1 RQRSSSAVPKPSINN
16 TRWGHDLHHVNNPR
30 ASRVAKLPRT
40 QSASRVE
47 RAGRLYQDLRPEP
60 QSNGSHNP
68 APATKGASGIT
79 IRGAAQPSGWT
90 VVASNFAPGTTAA
103 DIEAVM
109 TPVGG
114 EMLSCRLTSAH
125 PTVIAEM
132 QFVEKSGAD
141 NVITMFNNRKAD
153 GRLLYVFMKE
163 GGPSPIMPGQ
173 RAGQQAPKPAEDR
186 DGMELD
192 DEDMHRREPERPNRR
207 AEPEYQDGRYGFPDN
222 AGRDNYRR
230 DDRWDNRRGD
240 GRLYSDNV
248 RRNDRGYRR

>member
-1 RQRSSSAVPKPSINN
+1 MRQRASSAVPKPSINN

-40 QSASRVE
+40 QSTSRIE
-47 RAGRLYQDLRPEP
+47 TGSRLYQELRPE
-60 QSNGSHNP
+60 QSNGSYNQ
-68 APATKGASGIT
+68 AASSKGASGIS

-114 EMLSCRLTSAH
+114 EMMGCRLTSSN

-141 NVITMFNNRKAD
+141 NVIAMFNNRKVLPTISKYKRSAAD
-153 GRLLYVFMKE
+153 TTHSGRWKTSVRLHE
-163 GGPSPIMPGQ
+163 G
-173 RAGQQAPKPAEDR
+173 
-186 DGMELD
+186 
-192 DEDMHRREPERPNRR
+192 ERP
-207 AEPEYQDGRYGFPDN
+207 
-222 AGRDNYRR
+222 
-230 DDRWDNRRGD
+230 
-240 GRLYSDNV
+240 
-248 RRNDRGYRR
+248 